1 MIRVLGYQNLSQKSG
16 SGDAL
21 VDHLRG
27 YRSLDQSLTL
37 FADPFAPD
45 VTLYGKR
52 ARDVIQLLADVL
64 ANTLELAATLAQSVV
79 RFVVDQGARQFRGQC
94 LAFGFLPGA
103 SRLLFLTPC
112 LFKLGLDRRQVTVDQ
127 FIQQLPLNCIELFTA
142 SSVFVTLENGQ
153 FVSQLLDDRM
163 AVHQRPLLSA
173 QGFILGLQDVHQF
186 RRQGTELIGRKLVEI
201 GALSH
206 ARQYAKS
213 GDCVRFAVRIM
224 AILQGLWLQDGDH
237 ALSAKALPGQALNQS
252 G

>member
-142 SSVFVTLENGQ
+142 PSVFVTLENGQ
-153 FVSQLLDDRM
+153 LVSQLLNDRIT
-163 AVHQRPLLSA
+163 VN
-173 QGFILGLQDVHQF
+173 QGAFLILDTVEQF
-186 RRQGTELIGRKLVEI
+186 RRHCTKLIGRELIEI

-213 GDCVRFAVRIM
+213 RDCVRFAVRIM
-224 AILQGLWLQDGDH
+224 AIPQGLWLQDGDH
-237 ALSAKALPGQALNQS
+237 ALSTKALPGQALNQR